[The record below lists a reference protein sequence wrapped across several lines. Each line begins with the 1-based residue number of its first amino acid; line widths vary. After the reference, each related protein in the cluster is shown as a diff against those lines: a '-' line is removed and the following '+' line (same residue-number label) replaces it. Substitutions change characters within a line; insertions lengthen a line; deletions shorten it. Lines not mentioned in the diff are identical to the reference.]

1 MKCLVAIIFVAFLLT
16 ISSTQLLWVFFYYSN
31 KKSGTFS
38 EAKICLKFIHHENDQ
53 RKLSN
58 ATQQLARRAE
68 VVLENV
74 WFVWKGILFQTWKCF
89 AKQKGLNLFSKGF

>member
-1 MKCLVAIIFVAFLLT
+1 MSI
-16 ISSTQLLWVFFYYSN
+16 FYYSN

-58 ATQQLARRAE
+58 ATQQIARRAE
-68 VVLENV
+68 KIENGKCDLCGKEFYFKHENFLQCKKVLV
-74 WFVWKGILFQTWKCF
+74 DFLKVFKI
-89 AKQKGLNLFSKGF
+89 KQWI